1 MKEVHSEGEEIGLEE
16 VRRAIKKLKN
26 GKAGGV
32 CGIQAEMVKAGGFTM
47 IRWLKEVFD
56 VAWRSGRTPQEWR
69 EAIIIPIHKKGC
81 KAECGNYRGIS
92 LLSVVGKVYARIL
105 SDRLREETNGVVMD
119 KQGGFRPGRGCVV
132 DQIFNVRQVIEKV
145 IEKDRVAFAAFVD
158 LEKAYDSVSRDK
170 LWLALKEHNVSKQL
184 LSAMQSLY
192 ENGWARVRVGE
203 RESPQVQVRKGVRQG
218 CPLSPWL
225 FNVFID
231 KIVSEARKRFQGSV
245 RLSTGQ
251 VEVLLFADDLV
262 VLAESEE
269 ALQNNLQVVNDEL
282 EVWGMRAN
290 WLKTKVMRIARKP
303 EECRIEVNSERV
315 EQIEE
320 MKYLGA
326 MISGNGSMDGEVELR
341 IGMAARMIGA
351 IGSSVLGRKEL
362 TKGTKLRVVNAMVLP
377 TLTYGC
383 ETWTLQTRHRGRV
396 EAMQMRVMRRIEGVT
411 RLDSIRNVD
420 LRDRLKQEGVLDLVK
435 RRQQRWKQR
444 LEEMDDSRI
453 KKRVYDG
460 EIAGRRPRGRPRKRW
475 TNNFD

>member
-1 MKEVHSEGEEIGLEE
+1 M
-16 VRRAIKKLKN
+16 
-26 GKAGGV
+26 
-32 CGIQAEMVKAGGFTM
+32 
-47 IRWLKEVFD
+47 
-56 VAWRSGRTPQEWR
+56 
-69 EAIIIPIHKKGC
+69 
-81 KAECGNYRGIS
+81 
-92 LLSVVGKVYARIL
+92 
-105 SDRLREETNGVVMD
+105 
-119 KQGGFRPGRGCVV
+119 
-132 DQIFNVRQVIEKV
+132 
-145 IEKDRVAFAAFVD
+145 AFAAFVH

-170 LWLALKEHNVSKQL
+170 LWLALKEYNVSEQL

-192 ENGWARVRVGE
+192 ENGWARVRVRVGE
-203 RESPQVQVRKGVRQG
+203 RESPQFQVKKGVRQG

-231 KIVSEARKRFQGSV
+231 KIVSEARKRFQDSV

-251 VEVLLFADDLV
+251 VEVLLFANDLV

-282 EVWGMRAN
+282 EVWVMRAN
-290 WLKTKVMRIARKP
+290 WLKRKVMRIARKP
-303 EECRIEVNSERV
+303 EECRIEVNGERV
-315 EQIEE
+315 EQVEE

-383 ETWTLQTRHRGRV
+383 EAWTLQTRHRGRV

-411 RLDSIRNVD
+411 RLDRIRNVD
-420 LRDRLKQEGVLDLVK
+420 LRDRMKQEGVLDLVK

-453 KKRVYDG
+453 TKRVYDG